1 VSRLIADAA
10 YLADISSSSNS
21 SSEEDD
27 EVEAKRQRLDP
38 DYQPSTASE
47 SPLTSGSNSQ
57 QASENEADE
66 PNTETDDES
75 WRPSDN
81 TSLEVMSSP
90 DDD

>member
-1 VSRLIADAA
+1 VSRLIADAD

-47 SPLTSGSNSQ
+47 SS
-57 QASENEADE
+57 